1 MEPLQAPLEGKE
13 NRMKKLLA
21 VAAAALAACML
32 FVFVGCDEGES
43 GNNGGESGNNGGP
56 SSSAKTDVTAEEW
69 AAAIGANGLTDV
81 FTVTVKS
88 EDDTIELKV
97 NIPEN
102 VLYEQSGDRA
112 AICTKEEN
120 VYYRYDSSDGEQSW
134 TRSVI
139 TESEYNGYISVYK
152 AGVTVAL
159 NAVSSQY
166 EAFTYADGVY
176 TAEEVTVPNVG
187 TAQTMT
193 LAFADGSLQSITYT
207 VMNDSV
213 PVDYSTMF
221 GTAEITV
228 PTEYTEAALDSSTW
242 YTMTS
247 AALQKFDYMYVVT
260 EGGALSDTTQY
271 KYDQSS
277 GNAYYL
283 YELTSTSTLTSDRHY
298 YFTAEGETY
307 YQYRLDEDAGTWSR
321 EEISD
326 STYTDEITRI
336 RQSVAPYLQWIA
348 PYCEELT
355 ANNGTYTADLI
366 ESVSLFNSN
375 DVTDL
380 VIVVEGGAL
389 KSVSY
394 SVTMNRSDFVFTL
407 KFGNDVQITPPTD
420 YTEAE

>member
-43 GNNGGESGNNGGP
+43 GNNGGP
-56 SSSAKTDVTAEEW
+56 SSSVKTDVTAEEW
-69 AAAIGANGLTDV
+69 TAAIGANGLTDV
-81 FTVTVKS
+81 FTVTTKS

-97 NIPEN
+97 NVPEN
-102 VLYEQSGDRA
+102 VLYEQSGSRA

-139 TESEYNGYISVYK
+139 TEREYNGHISVYK
-152 AGVTVAL
+152 VGVTVVL

-221 GTAEITV
+221 GTAEIAV
-228 PTEYTEAALDSSTW
+228 PTEYTEAALDEAAW
-242 YTMTS
+242 NAMIS
-247 AALQKFDYMYVVT
+247 AALQKFDFTMTAAPVT
-260 EGGALSDTTQY
+260 NAEQVERQQY

-277 GNAYYL
+277 GDAYYL
-283 YELTSTSTLTSDRHY
+283 YETYSSTSDRHI

-321 EEISD
+321 AEISD
-326 STYTDEITRI
+326 STYTREITTI
-336 RQSVAPYLQWIA
+336 RQSTAPYLNWIA
-348 PYCEELT
+348 SHYEEFT
-355 ANNGTYTADLI
+355 EENGTYTAA
-366 ESVSLFNSN
+366 SVTVDGMFSSA
-375 DVTDL
+375 VTDV

-389 KSVSY
+389 KSVQY
-394 SVTMNRSDFVFTL
+394 SCVHSGTRNTFTFA
-407 KFGNDVQITPPTD
+407 FGSAVSIAIPAD
-420 YTEAE
+420 YTEA

>member
-43 GNNGGESGNNGGP
+43 GNNGGP

-69 AAAIGANGLTDV
+69 TAAIGANGLTDV
-81 FTVTVKS
+81 FTVTAKS
-88 EDDTIELKV
+88 EDDTNELKV

-102 VLYEQSGDRA
+102 VLYEQSGGRA

-152 AGVTVAL
+152 VGVTVVL

-221 GTAEITV
+221 GTAEIAV
-228 PTEYTEAALDSSTW
+228 PTEYTEAALDEAAW
-242 YTMTS
+242 NAMIS
-247 AALQKFDYMYVVT
+247 AALQKFDFARTEASVT
-260 EGGALSDTTQY
+260 NAEQVEKLQY

-277 GNAYYL
+277 GDAYFL
-283 YELTSTSTLTSDRHY
+283 YETSYSSASDRHI

-321 EEISD
+321 TEMSD
-326 STYTDEITRI
+326 STYTKGITTI
-336 RQSVAPYLQWIA
+336 RDSSAPYLNWIA
-348 PYCEELT
+348 SHYEEFT
-355 ANNGTYTADLI
+355 EENGTYTAA
-366 ESVSLFNSN
+366 S
-375 DVTDL
+375 VTDDIFSSAVTDV

-389 KSVSY
+389 KSVQY
-394 SVTMNRSDFVFTL
+394 SCVSRGIRSTSTFA
-407 KFGNDVQITPPTD
+407 FGSAVSIAIPAD
-420 YTEAE
+420 YTEA

>member
-43 GNNGGESGNNGGP
+43 GNNGGP

-88 EDDTIELKV
+88 EDDTNELKV

-152 AGVTVAL
+152 VGVTVVL

-221 GTAEITV
+221 GTAEIAV
-228 PTEYTEAALDSSTW
+228 PTEYTEAALDEAAW
-242 YTMTS
+242 NAMIS
-247 AALQKFDYMYVVT
+247 AALQKFDFAKTEAPVT
-260 EGGALSDTTQY
+260 NAEQVEKQQY

-277 GNAYYL
+277 GDAYYL
-283 YELTSTSTLTSDRHY
+283 YETPYSSTSDRHI

-307 YQYRLDEDAGTWSR
+307 YRYRLDEDAGTWSR

-394 SVTMNRSDFVFTL
+394 SVTMNPSDFVFTL

>member
-43 GNNGGESGNNGGP
+43 GNNGGP

-81 FTVTVKS
+81 FTVTAKS
-88 EDDTIELKV
+88 EDDTNELKV
-97 NIPEN
+97 NVPEN
-102 VLYEQSGDRA
+102 VLYEQSGGRA

-152 AGVTVAL
+152 VGVTVVL

-221 GTAEITV
+221 GAAEIAV
-228 PTEYTEAALDSSTW
+228 PTEYTEAALDETAW
-242 YTMTS
+242 KAMIS
-247 AALQKFDYMYVVT
+247 AALQKFDFTMTAAPVT
-260 EGGALSDTTQY
+260 NAEQVERQQY

-277 GNAYYL
+277 GDAYYL
-283 YELTSTSTLTSDRHY
+283 YEPSSTSASDRHI

-307 YQYRLDEDAGTWSR
+307 YLYRLDEDAGTWSR
-321 EEISD
+321 TEISD
-326 STYTDEITRI
+326 SKYTSEITNI
-336 RQSVAPYLQWIA
+336 RQSSAPYLNWIA
-348 PYCEELT
+348 SHYDEFTEE
-355 ANNGTYTADLI
+355 NGTYTAA
-366 ESVSLFNSN
+366 SVTDDDMFSSA
-375 DVTDL
+375 VTDL

-389 KSVSY
+389 KSVQY
-394 SVTMNRSDFVFTL
+394 SGVYSGIRNTFTFA
-407 KFGNDVQITPPTD
+407 FGSAVSIAIPAD
-420 YTEAE
+420 YTEA

>member
-43 GNNGGESGNNGGP
+43 GNNGGP

-88 EDDTIELKV
+88 EDDTNELKV
-97 NIPEN
+97 NVPEN
-102 VLYEQSGDRA
+102 VLYEQSGSRA

-139 TESEYNGYISVYK
+139 TEREYNGHISVYK
-152 AGVTVAL
+152 VGVTVVL

-221 GTAEITV
+221 GTAEIAV
-228 PTEYTEAALDSSTW
+228 PTEYTEAALDEAAW
-242 YTMTS
+242 KAMIS
-247 AALQKFDYMYVVT
+247 AALQKFDFTMTAAPVT
-260 EGGALSDTTQY
+260 NAEQVEKRQY
-271 KYDQSS
+271 KHDQSS
-277 GNAYYL
+277 GDAYFL
-283 YELTSTSTLTSDRHY
+283 DEPSSTSTSDCHI

-321 EEISD
+321 TEISD
-326 STYTDEITRI
+326 SKYTSEITTI
-336 RQSVAPYLQWIA
+336 RKSTAPYLNWIA
-348 PYCEELT
+348 SHYEEFT
-355 ANNGTYTADLI
+355 EENGTYTAA
-366 ESVSLFNSN
+366 SVTVDLFNSA
-375 DVTDL
+375 VTNL

-389 KSVSY
+389 KSVQYICVHSGIRNTY
-394 SVTMNRSDFVFTL
+394 TFA
-407 KFGNDVQITPPTD
+407 FGSAVSIAIPAD
-420 YTEAE
+420 YTEA

>member
-43 GNNGGESGNNGGP
+43 GNNGGP

-69 AAAIGANGLTDV
+69 TAAIGANGLTDV

-88 EDDTIELKV
+88 EDDTNELKV
-97 NIPEN
+97 NVPEN
-102 VLYEQSGDRA
+102 VLYEQSGGRA

-152 AGVTVAL
+152 VGVTVVL

-207 VMNDSV
+207 MMNDSV

-221 GTAEITV
+221 GTAEIAV
-228 PTEYTEAALDSSTW
+228 PTEYTEAALDEAAW
-242 YTMTS
+242 KAMIS
-247 AALQKFDYMYVVT
+247 AALQKFDFAKTAAPVT
-260 EGGALSDTTQY
+260 NTEQVEKEQY

-277 GNAYYL
+277 GDAYFL
-283 YELTSTSTLTSDRHY
+283 YETPYSSTSDRHIY
-298 YFTAEGETY
+298 LTAEGETY
-307 YQYRLDEDAGTWSR
+307 YQYRLDEDAVTWSR
-321 EEISD
+321 TEISD
-326 STYTDEITRI
+326 SKYTDEIDNI
-336 RQSVAPYLQWIA
+336 RQSAMPYLNWIA
-348 PYCEELT
+348 SHYEEFT
-355 ANNGTYTADLI
+355 EENGTYTAA
-366 ESVSLFNSN
+366 SVTVDDMFSSA
-375 DVTDL
+375 VTGV

-389 KSVSY
+389 KSVQY
-394 SVTMNRSDFVFTL
+394 SCVVSGIRNTFTFA
-407 KFGNDVQITPPTD
+407 FGSAVSIAIPAD
-420 YTEAE
+420 YTEA

>member
-1 MEPLQAPLEGKE
+1 
-13 NRMKKLLA
+13 MKKLLA

-81 FTVTVKS
+81 FTVTAKS
-88 EDDTIELKV
+88 EDDTNELKV
-97 NIPEN
+97 NVPEN
-102 VLYEQSGDRA
+102 VLYEQSGGRA

-152 AGVTVAL
+152 VGVTVVL

-221 GTAEITV
+221 GTAEIAV
-228 PTEYTEAALDSSTW
+228 PTEYTEAALDEAAW
-242 YTMTS
+242 KAMIS
-247 AALQKFDYMYVVT
+247 AALQKFDFTMTEAPVT
-260 EGGALSDTTQY
+260 NAEQVERQQY

-277 GNAYYL
+277 GDAYYL
-283 YELTSTSTLTSDRHY
+283 YEPSSTSASARHI

-326 STYTDEITRI
+326 SKYTREITTI
-336 RQSVAPYLQWIA
+336 RQSAAPYLNWIA
-348 PYCEELT
+348 SHYEEFT
-355 ANNGTYTADLI
+355 EENGTYTAA
-366 ESVSLFNSN
+366 S
-375 DVTDL
+375 VTDDMFSSAVKDV

-389 KSVSY
+389 KSVQY
-394 SVTMNRSDFVFTL
+394 SGVYSRIRNTFTFA
-407 KFGNDVQITPPTD
+407 FGSAVSIAIPAD
-420 YTEAE
+420 YTEA

>member
-13 NRMKKLLA
+13 NRMKKLWA

-88 EDDTIELKV
+88 EDDTNELKV

-152 AGVTVAL
+152 VGVTVVL

-221 GTAEITV
+221 GTAEIAV
-228 PTEYTEAALDSSTW
+228 PTEYTEAALDEAAW
-242 YTMTS
+242 NAMIS
-247 AALQKFDYMYVVT
+247 AALQKFDFAMTDAPVT
-260 EGGALSDTTQY
+260 NAEQVEKQQY

-277 GNAYYL
+277 GDAYYL
-283 YELTSTSTLTSDRHY
+283 YEPSSTSTSDRHI

-307 YQYRLDEDAGTWSR
+307 YLYRLDEDAGTWSR
-321 EEISD
+321 TEISD
-326 STYTDEITRI
+326 SKYTREITTI
-336 RQSVAPYLQWIA
+336 RQSSAPYLNWIA
-348 PYCEELT
+348 SHYEEFT
-355 ANNGTYTADLI
+355 EENGTYTAASITDDDMF
-366 ESVSLFNSN
+366 SSA
-375 DVTDL
+375 VTDV

-389 KSVSY
+389 KSVQY
-394 SVTMNRSDFVFTL
+394 SGVYSGIRNTFTFA
-407 KFGNDVQITPPTD
+407 FGSAVSIAIPAD
-420 YTEAE
+420 YTEA

>member
-1 MEPLQAPLEGKE
+1 
-13 NRMKKLLA
+13 MKKLLA

-43 GNNGGESGNNGGP
+43 GNNGGP

-69 AAAIGANGLTDV
+69 TAAIGANGLTDV

-88 EDDTIELKV
+88 EDDTNELKV
-97 NIPEN
+97 NVPEN
-102 VLYEQSGDRA
+102 VLYEQSGGRA
-112 AICTKEEN
+112 AICTKGEN

-152 AGVTVAL
+152 VGVTVVL

-221 GTAEITV
+221 GTAEIAV
-228 PTEYTEAALDSSTW
+228 PTEYTEAALDEAAW
-242 YTMTS
+242 NAMIS
-247 AALQKFDYMYVVT
+247 AALQKFDFAMTDAPVT
-260 EGGALSDTTQY
+260 NAEQVEKQQY

>member
-1 MEPLQAPLEGKE
+1 
-13 NRMKKLLA
+13 MKKLLA

-32 FVFVGCDEGES
+32 FVFVGCDEGA
-43 GNNGGESGNNGGP
+43 SGNNGGP

-69 AAAIGANGLTDV
+69 TAAIGANGLTDV

-88 EDDTIELKV
+88 EDDTNELKV
-97 NIPEN
+97 NVPEN
-102 VLYEQSGDRA
+102 VLYEQSGGRA
-112 AICTKEEN
+112 AICTKGEN

-152 AGVTVAL
+152 VGVTVVL

-221 GTAEITV
+221 GTAEIAV
-228 PTEYTEAALDSSTW
+228 PTEYTEAALDEAAW
-242 YTMTS
+242 NAMIS
-247 AALQKFDYMYVVT
+247 AALQKFDFAMTDAPVT
-260 EGGALSDTTQY
+260 NAEQVEKQQY